1 MPIAT
6 LWRPTRF
13 NRSFGTPVTA
23 RQLTLSTIDGIPLV
37 KPGDDITSLLL
48 DALAASGEALGDG
61 DILVV
66 AQKIFSKAQDRY
78 VDIADVTPSPRAE
91 ALAIEV
97 DKDPR
102 LVELILSESSEVV
115 RHRPGVLIV
124 AHRLG
129 FVMANAGIDASNVA
143 EGGEEDERVLLLP
156 VDPDGDCAR
165 VREEIR
171 ERVGV
176 DVAVIMN
183 DSVGRAWRS
192 GTASIAIGVAGMP
205 AILDLRGEDDLFGR
219 PLKVSIVGIADEL
232 AGAASVLQGQ
242 AAEGAPAVVIRGFT
256 ADGEPSNGQALI
268 RDKSEDLF
276 R

>member
-1 MPIAT
+1 M
-6 LWRPTRF
+6 RR
-13 NRSFGTPVTA
+13 
-23 RQLTLSTIDGIPLV
+23 LTLSTIDGIPLV
-37 KPGDDITSLLL
+37 RPGDDVTSLLL
-48 DALAASGEALGDG
+48 DAMSTSGDSLEDG
-61 DILVV
+61 DILVI

-78 VDIADVTPSPRAE
+78 VSIADVTPSPRAVQ
-91 ALAIEV
+91 LAIEV

-102 LVELILSESSEVV
+102 IVELILSESSEVV

-143 EGGEEDERVLLLP
+143 EGGEADDRVLLLP

-165 VREEIR
+165 IRAEIKQR
-171 ERVGV
+171 TGV
-176 DVAVIMN
+176 EVAVIMN

-192 GTASIAIGVAGMP
+192 GTAGIAIGVAGMP
-205 AILDLRGEDDLFGR
+205 AILDLRGDDDLFGR

-232 AGAASVLQGQ
+232 AAAASVLQGQ
-242 AAEGAPAVVIRGFT
+242 AAEGAPAVVIRGYT
-256 ADGEPSNGQALI
+256 AEGEPTTGQALI

>member
-1 MPIAT
+1 M
-6 LWRPTRF
+6 
-13 NRSFGTPVTA
+13 SA
-23 RQLTLSTIDGIPLV
+23 RRLTLSTIDGIPLV
-37 KPGDDITSLLL
+37 MPGDDVTSLLL
-48 DALAASGEALGDG
+48 DGLNSSDDRLENG
-61 DILVV
+61 DILVI

-78 VDIADVTPSPRAE
+78 VSIDDVSPSPDAVQLAE
-91 ALAIEV
+91 AV

-102 LVELILSESSEVV
+102 IVELILSESSEIV

-143 EGGEEDERVLLLP
+143 AGSEGDERVLLLP
-156 VDPDGDCAR
+156 VDPDSDCAR
-165 VREEIR
+165 VRDEIKA
-171 ERVGV
+171 RVGIE
-176 DVAVIMN
+176 VAVIMN

-192 GTASIAIGVAGMP
+192 GTAGIAIGVAGLP
-205 AILDLRGEDDLFGR
+205 AILDLRGDNDLFGR

-232 AGAASVLQGQ
+232 AAAASILQGQ
-242 AAEGAPAVVIRGFT
+242 AAEGAPAVLIRGYSVE
-256 ADGEPSNGQALI
+256 GEHTTGQELI

>member
-1 MPIAT
+1 M
-6 LWRPTRF
+6 RR
-13 NRSFGTPVTA
+13 
-23 RQLTLSTIDGIPLV
+23 LTLSTIDGIPLV
-37 KPGDDITSLLL
+37 RPGDDVASLLL
-48 DALAASGEALGDG
+48 DAMSASGDTLEDG
-61 DILVV
+61 DILVI

-78 VDIADVTPSPRAE
+78 VSIADVTPSQRAE
-91 ALAIEV
+91 QLAIEV

-102 LVELILSESSEVV
+102 IVELILSESSEVV

-143 EGGEEDERVLLLP
+143 EGGEADDRVLLLP

-165 VREEIR
+165 IRAEIKQR
-171 ERVGV
+171 TGV
-176 DVAVIMN
+176 EVAVIMN

-192 GTASIAIGVAGMP
+192 GTAGIAIGVAGMP
-205 AILDLRGEDDLFGR
+205 AILDLRGDDDLFGR

-232 AGAASVLQGQ
+232 AAAASVLQGQ
-242 AAEGAPAVVIRGFT
+242 AAEGAPAVVIRGYT
-256 ADGEPSNGQALI
+256 AEGEPTTGQALI